1 MIIVII
7 GVCWRKKYPTV
18 DTGTDESD
26 LEQNQEKNQTV
37 SKVENS
43 VIKRPYE
50 YHQKEDSSISVN
62 I

>member
-7 GVCWRKKYPTV
+7 VLCWRKKYPTV
-18 DTGTDESD
+18 DTGADDTD
-26 LEQNQEKNQTV
+26 LEQNQEKNQTI
-37 SKVENS
+37 SKDENS